1 MIEVMLEFIAIYKYR
16 VFFGNV
22 NIDINYLYNIELL
35 NYFNFR

>member
-1 MIEVMLEFIAIYKYR
+1 MEVMLEFIAIYKYR

-22 NIDINYLYNIELL
+22 SIDINYLYNIELL